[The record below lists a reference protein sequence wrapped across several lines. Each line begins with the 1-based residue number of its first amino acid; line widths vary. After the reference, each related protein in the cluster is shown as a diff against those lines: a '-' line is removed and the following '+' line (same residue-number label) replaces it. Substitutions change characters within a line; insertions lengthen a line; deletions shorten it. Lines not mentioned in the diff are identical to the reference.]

1 MLRNINRQIW
11 ISFLYCLYSKK
22 LIAGQEALSVLD
34 EEEEISSLE
43 VGNINGNETMTNGR
57 EPSKKSTKKMSV
69 IQNSLSYWYF
79 ISAIRY
85 V

>member
-1 MLRNINRQIW
+1 M
-11 ISFLYCLYSKK
+11 
-22 LIAGQEALSVLD
+22 IAGQEALSILD

-69 IQNSLSYWYF
+69 IQNSLSY
-79 ISAIRY
+79 
-85 V
+85 